1 MIRLLNTFITGLP
14 KECACGG
21 RLLATQKPTGQA
33 GGKGS
38 LLYFRGRQLWG
49 AVRVVD
55 VCPAPADTQGR
66 EL

>member
-21 RLLATQKPTGQA
+21 RLLAAQKPIGQT

-55 VCPAPADTQGR
+55 VCPAPADTQG
-66 EL
+66 